1 MKIRI
6 NDQEADVTLE
16 NEKTLGEVITN
27 MAQWFESSGHRL
39 SGVSV
44 DGEPVHHSSLNGLFI
59 REITGVELLELYAV
73 SLAELTAESLS
84 SLREDTE
91 IFENLDFNERK
102 TFFANWKE
110 SVQANFISE
119 QMPDLYS
126 AFVNLFQKSEINPRV
141 VFSMTEERLRE
152 VKEPMDE
159 ATKIQPLLE
168 ETCERL
174 VNLALD
180 IQTGK
185 DSRAA
190 QTIQLFSGISE
201 KIIRL
206 IKQLGIQGYMPV
218 EANGEKPL
226 VQIMNE
232 FGNLIKELSDAYEKH
247 DTVLVG
253 DIAEYEAAPKLQE
266 LYSSIMNKSRQP
278 AQAEK

>member
-6 NDQEADVTLE
+6 NAQEADVTIE
-16 NEKTLGEVITN
+16 NEKTLGEVISN
-27 MAQWFESSGHRL
+27 MALWLESSGHRL

-44 DGEPVHHSSLNGLFI
+44 DGEPVHYSLLNGLFSK
-59 REITGVELLELYAV
+59 EITGVELLDLYTS
-73 SLAELTAESLS
+73 SLAELTAESLL
-84 SLREDTE
+84 SLRADAE
-91 IFENLDFNERK
+91 IFEKLDFNERK
-102 TFFANWKE
+102 IFYTSWKE
-110 SVQANFISE
+110 SAQANFISE

-126 AFVNLFQKSEINPRV
+126 AFVNSFQKSEVNAGV
-141 VFSMTEERLRE
+141 VLSMTEERLRE
-152 VKEPMDE
+152 VKEPVNE
-159 ATKIQPLLE
+159 AAKIQPLLE

-185 DSRAA
+185 DSHAA

-201 KIIRL
+201 KIIRI
-206 IKQLGIQGYMPV
+206 IKQLDTQGFMSV
-218 EANGEKPL
+218 EADGEKPL
-226 VQIMNE
+226 TLLMNE
-232 FGNLIKELSDAYEKH
+232 FGNLIKELLDAYEKH

-266 LYSSIMNKSRQP
+266 LYSSIIKNSRQP

>member
-16 NEKTLGEVITN
+16 NEKTLGEIITN
-27 MAQWFESSGHRL
+27 MAQWLEASGHRL
-39 SGVSV
+39 SGVCV
-44 DGEPVHHSSLNGLFI
+44 DGNPVHYSLLNDIFP
-59 REITGVELLELYAV
+59 REIASVELLDLYAS
-73 SLAELTAESLS
+73 SLAELTAQSLL
-84 SLREDTE
+84 SLRLDAE

-110 SVQANFISE
+110 SAQANFISE
-119 QMPDLYS
+119 QMPDLYG
-126 AFVNLFQKSEINPRV
+126 AFISSFQENGINPRA
-141 VFSMTEERLRE
+141 VFSMTDERLRE
-152 VKEPMDE
+152 VKEPMNE
-159 ATKIQPLLE
+159 LEKLQPLLE

-180 IQTGK
+180 IQMGK
-185 DSRAA
+185 DSHAA
-190 QTIQLFSGISE
+190 HTIQLFSGISE
-201 KIIRL
+201 KIIR
-206 IKQLGIQGYMPV
+206 IVKQLGIQGFIN
-218 EANGEKPL
+218 EANGEKPII
-226 VQIMNE
+226 QIIGE

-266 LYSSIMNKSRQP
+266 LYSSIIKKSRLP